1 MNIAIFQSACA
12 GLSSAEKID
21 RLSRYIVEYNE
32 IERDPLDLVICPE
45 LFITG
50 YNVGDELIKNAE
62 PAQGTSF
69 TAIARLCQQLNTAI
83 VFGYAEVFG
92 DDLHN
97 SAAFVSKDGDLVA
110 NHRKQLNSPGR
121 FEEKYFTPGD
131 KVTNLEYH
139 GLKIAILICYEVEFP
154 ESARNAA
161 INGAQLIVVPTAL
174 VSKWDV
180 VASKIVPT
188 RAFEN
193 GVWLAYANHA
203 GEENGFEYLGGSKI
217 VGPDGAIIADAGMR
231 EKLISASINID
242 EMTKARSRLPYLRDF
257 SKLNV

>member
-1 MNIAIFQSACA
+1 M
-12 GLSSAEKID
+12 
-21 RLSRYIVEYNE
+21 
-32 IERDPLDLVICPE
+32 
-45 LFITG
+45 
-50 YNVGDELIKNAE
+50 
-62 PAQGTSF
+62 
-69 TAIARLCQQLNTAI
+69 
-83 VFGYAEVFG
+83 
-92 DDLHN
+92 
-97 SAAFVSKDGDLVA
+97 
-110 NHRKQLNSPGR
+110 
-121 FEEKYFTPGD
+121 
-131 KVTNLEYH
+131 
-139 GLKIAILICYEVEFP
+139 ICYEVEFP

-217 VGPDGAIIADAGMR
+217 VGPDGAIIADAGTQ
-231 EKLISASINID
+231 EKLISASININ

-257 SKLNV
+257 AKLRA